1 MINNLFRQAL
11 TQGTMMNILITGGSG
26 LIGRALIQHLSA
38 ERIIVLTR
46 NPAKTANILPDNIEF
61 ISTLGDIDFN
71 ELDVV
76 INLAGEAIVD
86 KRWSKAQKN
95 TICQSRWKITQKLVE
110 KIQAATNPPH
120 SLISGSAIGFY
131 GRQGALAIDE
141 SYQEIHDEFSHK
153 VCQKWEAI
161 AQTAASDKTRVC
173 IIRTGIVLAENG
185 GALQKML
192 LPFKFGLGGP
202 IASGEQFMSWI
213 HIDDMVAVLL
223 AAVYQTSLT
232 GIINATAPMPVSNQ
246 EFSETLSAVLKRPC
260 LFRVPAFVLRALM
273 GESADL
279 VLYGQNVLPSKLL
292 NNNFKFQYPSLEVAL
307 KQLLVKP

>member
-1 MINNLFRQAL
+1 
-11 TQGTMMNILITGGSG
+11 MNILITGGSG

-46 NPAKTANILPDNIEF
+46 NPTKTANILPDNIEF
-61 ISTLGDIDFN
+61 ISTLDEIDFN
-71 ELDVV
+71 ELDVI

-86 KRWSKAQKN
+86 KRWSNAQKN
-95 TICQSRWKITQKLVE
+95 TICQSRWKITQNLVE
-110 KIQAATNPPH
+110 KIQTATNPPH

-161 AQTAASDKTRVC
+161 AQTAESDKTRVC

-192 LPFKFGLGGP
+192 PPFKFGLGGP

-246 EFSETLSAVLKRPC
+246 EFSETLSAVLNRPC
-260 LFRVPAFVLRALM
+260 LFRVPAFLLRALM

-279 VLYGQNVLPSKLL
+279 VLYGQNVLPRKLL

-307 KQLLVKP
+307 KQLLVEP